1 MDTALI
7 IAAAL
12 LVVVGVALDVR
23 DRIRDRRR
31 DSAAHLARSLKRR
44 GM

>member
-1 MDTALI
+1 METALI
-7 IAAAL
+7 AFAAA

-31 DSAAHLARSLKRR
+31 DSAAHLNAALKRR
-44 GM
+44 GL